1 MWDKI
6 KKILQKEGE
15 KCIIILEKGEP
26 AYLVKKLEENK
37 EEERPLSDSS
47 NSDNKIQEIQEIEK
61 ANRDIAELEAKGETE
76 GEENLSE
83 DIKVED
89 LPF

>member
-6 KKILQKEGE
+6 KKILQKEGG

-26 AYLVKKLEENK
+26 AYLVKKLEEDK
-37 EEERPLSDSS
+37 EESLSNSS
-47 NSDNKIQEIQEIEK
+47 NPNQTQEIQEIEK
-61 ANRDIAELEAKGETE
+61 ANRDIAELEAKGEAE
-76 GEENLSE
+76 EKENLPE
-83 DIKVED
+83 DVKVED